1 MTQTFVMNSCF
12 ALADY
17 RIGDVGYELHFPSD
31 LEDLKSLAS
40 LLKQYRQD
48 NFGYVILLFCS
59 AYLYKQTFAIPGS
72 VFMNLLAGAIFGMW
86 VGFPLVCTLT
96 GCGATFCF
104 LLSKAFGKVLLLQYF
119 PDKIQALQ
127 GKVQENLDVIVEAE
141 AVESS
146 SEITQDYGLKESM
159 VRCWRRDQVTIL
171 SGKLKMSAK
180 HAEMDRFT
188 PKCPKLDESDAIQF
202 HMLSNWLFLF
212 RSFVPSSQFCTAVM
226 KTLTVTVSS
235 SRPPPVTLLTVEH
248 LKEKCPVTVEWGE
261 NTSLKISNDLI
272 LSSDHSIARYLAR
285 KYPALGLYGKDT
297 LQASEGKVE
306 TLSQPGCS
314 FEHITRWLTFCGAQ
328 PPFCNVSDKL
338 PSQTQTDPSQLGTKM
353 KSEGKYVNLPG
364 ASQGN
369 VVTRFP
375 PEASGYL
382 HIGHAKAALLNQYY
396 KNMYDGK
403 MIMRFDDTN
412 PAKENAEF
420 EKVILEDLKMLKV
433 KPDMFT
439 HTSDHFDTIMTFA
452 EKMIREGKAYADDTA
467 ADKMKEEREQRI
479 KSANRDNFM
488 NDHPRS
494 DALPQSNRELCAVE
508 KNLEIWEEM
517 KKGTEYG
524 QRFALRAKLDYQ
536 SENGCMRDPTIY
548 RCKPEEHVRTG
559 TKYKVYPTYDFACP
573 IVDSIEGVTHALR
586 TTEYHDRDPQY
597 YWFIEQLGIR
607 KPYIYEFS
615 RLTLQNTVM
624 SKRKLTYLVDQ
635 GYVEGWEDP
644 RFPTVRGVLRRG
656 MTVEGLREFIV
667 LQGSSKANVHME
679 WDKIWALNK
688 KVIDPIAP
696 RYTALSK
703 SDVVPVYIPEAQ
715 EEMKLCP
722 LHPKNPSVGSKEV
735 WYGPKVFIE
744 GEDAAALSEGEMVT
758 LMNWGNA
765 KVTKINNRQELAC
778 ETMYLDS
785 PDFQLLLENHSVLI
799 FWNPSGGVKSVEA
812 ELHLD
817 NKDFKKTAKLT
828 WIAESAK
835 APLLP
840 TIAVEF
846 DDVISKPILT
856 KNDDFKNYINK
867 DSKHETEIRYTGRE
881 NPCILFSVPDGH
893 TKPSPTGGAKA
904 KELVVSQK
912 AETGGHKKSEKKSDS
927 KKKDKGESVKPSA
940 AMNGTDSPKP
950 TASPEQVEKLKSKIT
965 TQGDK
970 VRNLKSGGA
979 PKEEVDAAVAE
990 LLRLKGEYKNLTG
1003 EDVAGG
1009 GRGKKEKKKESGK
1022 DNAKKDSKPVN
1033 KQEKTVTENG
1043 DADSGAKKITR
1054 LGLEAKKE
1062 ENLSDWFSQ
1071 VAWVTKSG
1079 QSELAEPIAIRP
1091 TSETVMYPAYAKWIK
1106 SHRDLPLKLNQW
1118 NNVVRW
1124 EFKHPQPFL
1133 RTREFLW
1140 QEGHSAF
1147 ATYDE
1152 AVEEVYTILDLYRQ
1166 VYTDLLAIPVIK
1178 GKKTEKEK
1186 FAGGDFTTTVE
1197 IYISASGRGI
1207 QGATSHHLG
1216 QNFSKMFDI
1225 VFEDPDPAKQ
1235 DKRFVYQNSWG
1246 LTTRTVGVMTM
1257 VHGDNQGL
1265 VLPPRVASIQ
1275 AVIVPCGLTVNL
1287 PEDEKTKL
1295 LDKCKQLEQRLKAAG
1310 VRAKGDYRD
1319 NYSPGWKFNHWELK
1333 GVPLRIE
1340 VGPRDLK
1347 SEQAVLVRRDTGE
1360 KRVIKQADIEKE
1372 IPETLERVHSD
1383 MYQRAKEDLDAN
1395 LAVAHTWTEFNAML
1409 DKQKIIQAP
1418 FCGDGSCEGRIK
1430 KDSARDQDLEP
1441 GAPSMGAKSLCIPF
1455 DQPMEITADTKC
1467 VYPGCPQAP
1476 KCYTLFGRSY

>member
-1 MTQTFVMNSCF
+1 MQIGWVKPKAGYFCTF
-12 ALADY
+12 
-17 RIGDVGYELHFPSD
+17 
-31 LEDLKSLAS
+31 
-40 LLKQYRQD
+40 
-48 NFGYVILLFCS
+48 
-59 AYLYKQTFAIPGS
+59 
-72 VFMNLLAGAIFGMW
+72 W
-86 VGFPLVCTLT
+86 
-96 GCGATFCF
+96 
-104 LLSKAFGKVLLLQYF
+104 
-119 PDKIQALQ
+119 
-127 GKVQENLDVIVEAE
+127 
-141 AVESS
+141 
-146 SEITQDYGLKESM
+146 
-159 VRCWRRDQVTIL
+159 
-171 SGKLKMSAK
+171 SG
-180 HAEMDRFT
+180 R
-188 PKCPKLDESDAIQF
+188 
-202 HMLSNWLFLF
+202 FLF

-297 LQASEGKVE
+297 LQASEVDHWLEFSIKSVENQKTHSKALESLNKSLAPVAFLVGHSVTLADFAVWGALKVKGKVE

-479 KSANRDNFM
+479 KSANRDN
-488 NDHPRS
+488 S
-494 DALPQSNRELCAVE
+494 VE

-765 KVTKINNRQELAC
+765 KVTKINK
-778 ETMYLDS
+778 
-785 PDFQLLLENHSVLI
+785 
-799 FWNPSGGVKSVEA
+799 NPSGGVKSVEA

-867 DSKHETEIRYTGRE
+867 DSKHETEMFGDPAMASLKKGDIIQLQRRGYFICDQPYEPPSRYTGRE

-904 KELVVSQK
+904 K
-912 AETGGHKKSEKKSDS
+912 ETGGHKKSEKKSDS

-1054 LGLEAKKE
+1054 FVMMKFCLSNYRLGLEAKKE

-1071 VAWVTKSG
+1071 VITKSEMIEYYDVSGCYILRPWSYAIWERIRDFFDSEIKKLGVENVYFPMFVSQSALEKEKTHIADFAPEVAWVTKSG

>member
-1 MTQTFVMNSCF
+1 MP
-12 ALADY
+12 L
-17 RIGDVGYELHFPSD
+17 
-31 LEDLKSLAS
+31 
-40 LLKQYRQD
+40 
-48 NFGYVILLFCS
+48 
-59 AYLYKQTFAIPGS
+59 
-72 VFMNLLAGAIFGMW
+72 IFKAKRSFR
-86 VGFPLVCTLT
+86 GFW
-96 GCGATFCF
+96 
-104 LLSKAFGKVLLLQYF
+104 S
-119 PDKIQALQ
+119 
-127 GKVQENLDVIVEAE
+127 
-141 AVESS
+141 
-146 SEITQDYGLKESM
+146 
-159 VRCWRRDQVTIL
+159 RR
-171 SGKLKMSAK
+171 
-180 HAEMDRFT
+180 
-188 PKCPKLDESDAIQF
+188 
-202 HMLSNWLFLF
+202 FLF
-212 RSFVPSSQFCTAVM
+212 RTLVTSSEFSIATM
-226 KTLTVTVSS
+226 KTHTVTVCS

-248 LKEKCPVTVEWGE
+248 LKETCSIHIEWGDS
-261 NTSLKISNDLI
+261 TALKISEDLT
-272 LSSDHSIARYLAR
+272 LRRDHSVARYLAR
-285 KYPALGLYGKDT
+285 CYPALGLYGKNA
-297 LQASEGKVE
+297 LQASEVDHWLEFTVNSLENSSDVSKAFQCLNKSLAPVAFLVGHSVTLADFAVWGALKVSGNIE
-306 TLSQPGCS
+306 KLIKPGS
-314 FEHITRWLTFCGAQ
+314 SYEHVARWLTFCGAQ
-328 PPFCNVSDKL
+328 SPFCNVSEKL
-338 PSQTQTDPSQLGTKM
+338 PSQALNDSSQLGTKM

-433 KPDMFT
+433 EPDQFT
-439 HTSDHFDTIMTFA
+439 HTSDHFDTIMMYA
-452 EKMIREGKAYADDTA
+452 EKMIREGKAYADDTPG
-467 ADKMKEEREQRI
+467 DKMKEEREQRI
-479 KSANRDNFM
+479 KSVNRDN
-488 NDHPRS
+488 S
-494 DALPQSNRELCAVE
+494 IE

-536 SENGCMRDPTIY
+536 SENGCLRDPTIY

-559 TKYKVYPTYDFACP
+559 LKYKVYPTYDFACP

-607 KPYIYEFS
+607 KPHIYEFS

-624 SKRKLTYLVDQ
+624 SKRKLTHLVDQ
-635 GYVEGWEDP
+635 GYVEGWDDP

-696 RYTALSK
+696 RYTALLK
-703 SDVVPVYIPEAQ
+703 SEVVAIFIPEAQ
-715 EEMKLCP
+715 EEMNECP
-722 LHPKNPSVGSKEV
+722 LHPKNPSVGNKEV

-744 GEDAAALSEGEMVT
+744 GEDAVTLSEGEMVT
-758 LMNWGNA
+758 LMNWGNV
-765 KVTKINNRQELAC
+765 KITKINK
-778 ETMYLDS
+778 
-785 PDFQLLLENHSVLI
+785 
-799 FWNPSGGVKSVEA
+799 NPLGGITSMEA

-817 NKDFKKTAKLT
+817 NKDFKKTTKLT
-828 WIAESAK
+828 WIAESSK

-840 TIAVEF
+840 TIAVHF
-846 DDVISKPILT
+846 DDVISKPVLT
-856 KNDDFKNYINK
+856 KNDDFKDYINK
-867 DSKHETEIRYTGRE
+867 DSKHETEMLGDPAMASIKKGDIIQLQRRGYFICDQPYEPPSRYTGRE
-881 NPCILFSVPDGH
+881 SPCILFSVPDGH
-893 TKPSPTGGAKA
+893 TKPSPTGGVKT
-904 KELVVSQK
+904 KE
-912 AETGGHKKSEKKSDS
+912 AAGHKKGEKKSEN
-927 KKKDKGESVKPSA
+927 KKKEKGSKTSA
-940 AMNGTDSPKP
+940 PEMNGTDVAKP
-950 TASPEQVEKLKSKIT
+950 AVPPEQVEKLKGEIT
-965 TQGDK
+965 VQGDK
-970 VRNLKSGGA
+970 VRTLKTSGA
-979 PKEEVDAAVAE
+979 AKEDVDAAVAE
-990 LLRLKGEYKNLTG
+990 LLRLKAEYKNLTG
-1003 EDVAGG
+1003 EDLAGG
-1009 GRGKKEKKKESGK
+1009 GKGKKDKKKDAGKENEKK
-1022 DNAKKDSKPVN
+1022 NAKPSKKEEQKVEPSN
-1033 KQEKTVTENG
+1033 AENG
-1043 DADSGAKKITR
+1043 DADSGAKKVTL
-1054 LGLEAKKE
+1054 LGMQARKE

-1071 VAWVTKSG
+1071 VITKSEMIEYYDVSGCYILRPWSYAIWERIKDFFDGEIKKLGVENVYFPMFVSQAALEKEKTHIADFAPEVAWVTKSG

-1152 AVEEVYTILDLYRQ
+1152 AVDEVYTILDLYRQ

-1178 GKKTEKEK
+1178 GRKTEKEK

-1216 QNFSKMFDI
+1216 QNFSKMFEI
-1225 VFEDPDPAKQ
+1225 VFEDPDPTIQ

-1246 LTTRTVGVMTM
+1246 LTTRTVGVMVM
-1257 VHGDNQGL
+1257 VHGDNRGL

-1275 AVIVPCGLTVNL
+1275 AIIVPCGLTATL
-1287 PEDEKTKL
+1287 PETDKNKL
-1295 LDKCKQLEQRLKAAG
+1295 LDKCKELEDRLKAAG
-1310 VRAKGDYRD
+1310 IRAKGDYRD

-1347 SEQAVLVRRDTGE
+1347 AEQAVVVRRDNGDKQT
-1360 KRVIKQADIEKE
+1360 IKQAGIEKY
-1372 IPETLERVHSD
+1372 IQETLERVQAD
-1383 MYQRAKEDLDAN
+1383 MYNRAKEDLDAN
-1395 LAVAHTWTEFNAML
+1395 LAVANTWSEFNSML

-1418 FCGDGSCEGRIK
+1418 FCGDGDCEGKIK

-1455 DQPMEITADTKC
+1455 DQPADITADTKC
-1467 VYPGCPQAP
+1467 VYPECSQAA
-1476 KCYTLFGRSY
+1476 KFYTLFGRSY

>member
-1 MTQTFVMNSCF
+1 
-12 ALADY
+12 
-17 RIGDVGYELHFPSD
+17 
-31 LEDLKSLAS
+31 
-40 LLKQYRQD
+40 
-48 NFGYVILLFCS
+48 
-59 AYLYKQTFAIPGS
+59 
-72 VFMNLLAGAIFGMW
+72 
-86 VGFPLVCTLT
+86 
-96 GCGATFCF
+96 
-104 LLSKAFGKVLLLQYF
+104 
-119 PDKIQALQ
+119 
-127 GKVQENLDVIVEAE
+127 
-141 AVESS
+141 
-146 SEITQDYGLKESM
+146 
-159 VRCWRRDQVTIL
+159 
-171 SGKLKMSAK
+171 
-180 HAEMDRFT
+180 
-188 PKCPKLDESDAIQF
+188 
-202 HMLSNWLFLF
+202 
-212 RSFVPSSQFCTAVM
+212 M

-235 SRPPPVTLLTVEH
+235 SQPPPVTLLTVEH
-248 LKEKCPVTVEWGE
+248 LKDKCPVTVEWGE
-261 NTSLKISNDLI
+261 NTSLRISNDLI
-272 LSSDHSIARYLAR
+272 LSSDHTIARYLAR
-285 KYPALGLYGKDT
+285 TYPALGLYGKDA
-297 LQASEGKVE
+297 LQASEVDHWLEFSVCMENQKANSKALESLNKSLAPVAFLVGHSATLADFAVWGALKVKGKVE
-306 TLSQPGCS
+306 TLIQPGCH
-314 FEHITRWLTFCGAQ
+314 FDHIARWLTFCSAQ
-328 PPFCNVSDKL
+328 PPFCNVADKL
-338 PSQTQTDPSQLGTKM
+338 PSQTHSDPSQLGTKM
-353 KSEGKYVNLPG
+353 KSEGKYVTLPG

-412 PAKENAEF
+412 PAKENADF

-439 HTSDHFDTIMTFA
+439 HTSDHFDTIMAFA
-452 EKMIREGKAYADDTA
+452 EKMIKEGKAYADDTP
-467 ADKMKEEREQRI
+467 ADRMKEEREQRI
-479 KSANRDNFM
+479 KSANRDN
-488 NDHPRS
+488 S
-494 DALPQSNRELCAVE
+494 VE
-508 KNLEIWEEM
+508 KNLEVWEEM
-517 KKGTEYG
+517 KKGTQYG

-536 SENGCMRDPTIY
+536 SENGCMRDPTMY

-703 SDVVPVYIPEAQ
+703 SGVVPVFIPEAK
-715 EEMKLCP
+715 EEMKECP

-735 WYGPKVFIE
+735 WYGPKVFID
-744 GEDAAALSEGEMVT
+744 GEDAVTLSEGEMVT
-758 LMNWGNA
+758 LINWGNV
-765 KVTKINNRQELAC
+765 KITKINK
-778 ETMYLDS
+778 
-785 PDFQLLLENHSVLI
+785 
-799 FWNPSGGVKSVEA
+799 NPSGGVKSIEA

-817 NKDFKKTAKLT
+817 NKDFKKTTKLT

-840 TIAVEF
+840 TIAVQF

-867 DSKHETEIRYTGRE
+867 DSKHDTEMLGDPAMASLKKGDIIQLQRRGYFICDQPYEPPSRYTGRE
-881 NPCILFSVPDGH
+881 SPCILFSVPDGH
-893 TKPSPTGGAKA
+893 TKPSPTGGSKV
-904 KELVVSQK
+904 KE
-912 AETGGHKKSEKKSDS
+912 AGGHKKSENKGDS
-927 KKKDKGESVKPSA
+927 KKKNKGESTKPSTT
-940 AMNGTDSPKP
+940 MNGTDFAKP
-950 TASPEQVEKLKSKIT
+950 TASPEQVEKLKGEIT
-965 TQGDK
+965 VQGDK
-970 VRNLKSGGA
+970 VRNLKSSGA

-1009 GRGKKEKKKESGK
+1009 GRGKKEKKKDSGK
-1022 DNAKKDSKPVN
+1022 ENAKKDSKPVN
-1033 KQEKTVTENG
+1033 KQEKIVAENG
-1043 DADSGAKKITR
+1043 DTESGAKKITR

-1071 VAWVTKSG
+1071 VITKSEMIEYYDVSGCYILRPWSYSIWERIRDFFDSEIKKLGVENVYFPMFVSQSALEKEKTHIADFAPEVAWVTKSG
-1079 QSELAEPIAIRP
+1079 QSELADPIAIRP

-1225 VFEDPDPAKQ
+1225 VFEDPDPTKQ

-1275 AVIVPCGLTVNL
+1275 TIIVPCGLTVNL

-1347 SEQAVLVRRDTGE
+1347 SEQAVMVRRDTGE
-1360 KRVIKQADIEKE
+1360 KRVIKQAGIEKE
-1372 IPETLERVHSD
+1372 IPETLERIHSD
-1383 MYQRAKEDLDAN
+1383 MYKRAKDDLDSN

-1418 FCGDGSCEGRIK
+1418 FCGDGTCEGKIK

-1455 DQPMEITADTKC
+1455 DQPLEITADTKC
-1467 VYPGCPQAP
+1467 VYPGCDQTP

>member
-1 MTQTFVMNSCF
+1 MQIGWVKPKAGYFCTFWSC
-12 ALADY
+12 
-17 RIGDVGYELHFPSD
+17 R
-31 LEDLKSLAS
+31 
-40 LLKQYRQD
+40 
-48 NFGYVILLFCS
+48 
-59 AYLYKQTFAIPGS
+59 
-72 VFMNLLAGAIFGMW
+72 
-86 VGFPLVCTLT
+86 
-96 GCGATFCF
+96 
-104 LLSKAFGKVLLLQYF
+104 
-119 PDKIQALQ
+119 
-127 GKVQENLDVIVEAE
+127 
-141 AVESS
+141 
-146 SEITQDYGLKESM
+146 
-159 VRCWRRDQVTIL
+159 
-171 SGKLKMSAK
+171 
-180 HAEMDRFT
+180 
-188 PKCPKLDESDAIQF
+188 
-202 HMLSNWLFLF
+202 FLF
-212 RSFVPSSQFCTAVM
+212 RPFVPSSQFCSAVM

-235 SRPPPVTLLTVEH
+235 SQPPPVTLLTVEH

-261 NTSLKISNDLI
+261 NTSLRISNDLI

-297 LQASEGKVE
+297 LQASEVDHWLEFSIKSVENQKTHSKALESLNKSLAPVAFLVGHSVTLADFAVWGALKVKGKVE

-314 FEHITRWLTFCGAQ
+314 FEHIARWLTFCGAQ

-338 PSQTQTDPSQLGTKM
+338 PSQAQTDPSQLGTKM

-479 KSANRDNFM
+479 KSANRDN
-488 NDHPRS
+488 S
-494 DALPQSNRELCAVE
+494 VE

-715 EEMKLCP
+715 EEIKLCP

-765 KVTKINNRQELAC
+765 KVTKINK
-778 ETMYLDS
+778 
-785 PDFQLLLENHSVLI
+785 
-799 FWNPSGGVKSVEA
+799 NPSGGVKSVEA

-867 DSKHETEIRYTGRE
+867 DSKHETEMFGDPAMASLKKGDIIQLQRRGYFICDQPYEPPSRYTGRE

-904 KELVVSQK
+904 K
-912 AETGGHKKSEKKSDS
+912 ETGGHKKSEKKSDS

-950 TASPEQVEKLKSKIT
+950 TASPEQVEKLKSEIT
-965 TQGDK
+965 VQGDK

-1022 DNAKKDSKPVN
+1022 ENAKKDSKPVN

-1071 VAWVTKSG
+1071 VITKSEMIEYYDVSGCYILRPWSYAIWERIRDFFDSEIKKLGVENVYFPMFVSQSALEKEKTHIADFAPEVAWVTKSG

-1360 KRVIKQADIEKE
+1360 KRVIKQAGIEKE